1 MKKFNIFLGLMLLLV
16 FSFVSIVSAETT
28 IKIAH
33 FYDPMAGGANTDNY
47 NWFQQV
53 ISDFEEA
60 NPGIR
65 VEPEIFKWDQIDVKA
80 MADYRAGIKDHDVF
94 LTSPQLMSQHKLVGD
109 LVDLSPYISNWSD
122 EKMDQFSWSA
132 TWGKTKIGNEYLGL
146 PLGAHT
152 RLLLYNREMFK
163 EVGLDP
169 DRPPTNLNEL
179 VEYAKKL
186 TRDTDGDGKIDVWG
200 LGIYLGPDRATMELS
215 FAPLIW
221 HFGGKLWNPETK
233 KATFASEEG
242 IKAAKTLCDWV
253 NKYEI
258 TPKFAVSGSHDD
270 VQLKNAMD
278 GNYAM
283 VWGWG
288 SYWISQL
295 EDKGWVE
302 GVFPPTP
309 DGKAVVTDVA
319 LTPTQPQ
326 AQFTNAWFISIYK
339 LSQNKD
345 AAWKF
350 VDFLLNSEN
359 LKEYPDAGLP
369 ARANIWNVPEYQT
382 PFYKTWKEA
391 ISKGRT
397 MPPTAHY
404 GELADT
410 VAAALQQILVI
421 DEGAN
426 IAKTLQKAQDEYNAR
441 YGGE

>member
-1 MKKFNIFLGLMLLLV
+1 MKKINIFLGVVLLLV
-16 FSFVSIVSAETT
+16 FSLVCIVNAGTT
-28 IKIAH
+28 IKMAQI
-33 FYDPMAGGANTDNY
+33 FDPMGGGANLVNY
-47 NWFQQV
+47 EWYQQT
-53 ISDFEEA
+53 ISDFEKIY
-60 NPGIR
+60 PDIK
-65 VEPEIFKWDQIDVKA
+65 VELEIFKWDEIDVKA

-94 LTSPQLMSQHKLVGD
+94 ITSPQLMAQHKLVED

-122 EKMDQFSWSA
+122 ERIAQFSWSA
-132 TWGKTKIGNEYLGL
+132 TWGKTGDEYLGI
-146 PLGAHT
+146 PMGAHT

-169 DRPPTNLNEL
+169 DRPPTNLDEL

-186 TRDTDGDGKIDVWG
+186 TRDTDGDGKIDIWG
-200 LGIYLGPDRATMELS
+200 LGVYLGPERGTIELS

-221 HFGGKLWNPETK
+221 HFGGELWNPETK
-233 KATFASEEG
+233 KATFASEAG
-242 IKAAKTLCDWV
+242 IKAAQTLCDWV

-258 TPKFAVSGSHDD
+258 VPKFAVSGAHDD
-270 VQLKNAMD
+270 VQLKPTLHGD
-278 GNYAM
+278 YAM
-283 VWGWG
+283 TWGWG

-295 EDKGWVE
+295 EDKGWIK
-302 GVFPPTP
+302 GIFPPTP

-326 AQFTNAWFISIYK
+326 AQFTNCWSISMYK

-350 VDFLLNSEN
+350 IDFLLDCEN
-359 LKEYPDAGLP
+359 LKKYPDAGLP
-369 ARANIWNVPEYQT
+369 ACADIWNAPEYQT
-382 PFYKTWKEA
+382 PFYKVWKEA
-391 ISKGRT
+391 ISKGRG

-421 DEGAN
+421 DKGAN
-426 IAKTLQKAQDEYNAR
+426 IAKTLQKAQDEYNTR